1 MLVVATGSL
10 LVLCTF
16 LGLLLAFNNSFVCIT
31 ANIRVVTALKELL
44 EFESLSF
51 NNVVFFSIFGLMSL

>member
-10 LVLCTF
+10 LGLCTF
-16 LGLLLAFNNSFVCIT
+16 LGLLLAFNNSFVFIT

-51 NNVVFFSIFGLMSL
+51 NNGVFFSIFGLISL